1 MYTEKKRFK
10 KNPAGKKWS
19 ALALGAIL
27 ALELPFVA
35 AAEVT
40 SGVRPTVD
48 EAYYV
53 NLDSYGNPTEAA
65 VVKSYVLNG
74 ATEIVDYGTY
84 DSVEN
89 LSNGVKPEIS
99 DGKVRF
105 SLGENAPSHFYF
117 EGKTARPLRLSLSYS
132 RFSTV

>member
-53 NLDSYGNPTEAA
+53 NLDSYGNPTDAA
-65 VVKSYVLNG
+65 VVKSYALNG
-74 ATEIVDYGTY
+74 ANEVVDYGSY

-89 LSNGVKPEIS
+89 LTNGIKPEIS

-105 SLGENAPSHFYF
+105 SRRECAL
-117 EGKTARPLRLSLSYS
+117 PLL
-132 RFSTV
+132 F